1 MNRPASRGMGREPRM
16 GETTAEAQYRSRR
29 NAPTGLET
37 HAHNAQIGGKTA
49 TQQGGPAGLGTA
61 RGSSD
66 HLRPALRGCRSPLPE
81 GRRPLAETK
90 EEEKTGSRRSTTS
103 RMMWPRRRKS
113 ARGRQP
119 RGKAKSNEKPRQHG
133 LTGAFLQGSVIA
145 KDGDFIAGNAG
156 AKVKGTFLQW
166 SSPLK
171 KLQKLHKI
179 TLP

>member
-1 MNRPASRGMGREPRM
+1 M

-29 NAPTGLET
+29 NAPPGLET

-90 EEEKTGSRRSTTS
+90 EEEKDGIETKYHEPDDVAEATEKRTGQTVEGKGQEQRKASAAWADRGFPSRLRH
-103 RMMWPRRRKS
+103 RK
-113 ARGRQP
+113 RWGFYCR
-119 RGKAKSNEKPRQHG
+119 
-133 LTGAFLQGSVIA
+133 
-145 KDGDFIAGNAG
+145 
-156 AKVKGTFLQW
+156 
-166 SSPLK
+166 
-171 KLQKLHKI
+171 
-179 TLP
+179 